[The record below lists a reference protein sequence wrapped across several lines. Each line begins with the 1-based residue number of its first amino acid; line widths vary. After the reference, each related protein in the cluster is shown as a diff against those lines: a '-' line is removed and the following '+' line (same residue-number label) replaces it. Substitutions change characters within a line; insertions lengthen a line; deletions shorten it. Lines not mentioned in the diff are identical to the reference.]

1 MRRLEGKSVEEVV
14 AQYAKEM
21 GIDAKDVNYTV
32 LEEKKGILGLGTKV
46 VLELTSDK
54 EVENF
59 LKEYL
64 DTYFKG
70 LEMDVDVDV
79 CKEDDIFRVDL
90 NADNNAILIGRGGT
104 TLQAL
109 NTVVRGAA
117 SSTFKKKIQVIVD
130 INGYKEE
137 RYERLELTALG
148 VAKTVQRSKQSAL
161 LDPMPADERKV
172 IHQYLNN
179 LEHIKTVS
187 EGEGRDRAIRILYT
201 PEKYPN
207 KTEE

>member
-1 MRRLEGKSVEEVV
+1 MPRLEGKSVEEILN
-14 AQYAKEM
+14 QYAKEK
-21 GIDAKDVNYTV
+21 GISTEDVHYTV
-32 LEEKKGILGLGTKV
+32 VEEKRGILGLGSHY
-46 VLELTSDK
+46 VLDVTSDK
-54 EVENF
+54 EIEEF
-59 LKEYL
+59 LHDYL
-64 DTYFKG
+64 DKYFKG

-79 CKEDDIFRVDL
+79 TKEDEIFHVDL

-104 TLQAL
+104 TLQAI

-117 SSTFKKKIQVIVD
+117 SSAFKKKVQVVVD

-179 LEHIKTVS
+179 MEHIRTVS
-187 EGEGRDRAIRILYT
+187 EGEGRDRAIRIIYT
-201 PEKYPN
+201 PEAHPAK
-207 KTEE
+207 ED